1 MRDSIE
7 TTNVQGSRN
16 AKATEASF
24 DTFTSL
30 TGTEFY
36 THTRVYSRIL
46 NRS

>member
-24 DTFTSL
+24 DTFYIINWNRIL
-30 TGTEFY
+30 Y
-36 THTRVYSRIL
+36 THQSL
-46 NRS
+46 FKNLK